1 MRERISL
8 TEWKWGMLQWLVEI
22 DFATKEAEAELAQ
35 LKLYNPA
42 VDFEKLAKDVRMG
55 TLKPKARIDHT
66 VVDYQGK
73 LYGIHT
79 EE

>member
-1 MRERISL
+1 MMRERISL

-35 LKLYNPA
+35 LKLDNPD

-55 TLKPKARIDHT
+55 TLKP